1 MTYTRSALYKIIN
14 LNVSKDT
21 FFWLIYSDL
30 ESLKKQQMSALWY
43 AEISTKNQRK
53 TTKTNLKFKRLS
65 KHIKLKVNE
74 VNE

>member
-43 AEISTKNQRK
+43 AEISPKNQRK